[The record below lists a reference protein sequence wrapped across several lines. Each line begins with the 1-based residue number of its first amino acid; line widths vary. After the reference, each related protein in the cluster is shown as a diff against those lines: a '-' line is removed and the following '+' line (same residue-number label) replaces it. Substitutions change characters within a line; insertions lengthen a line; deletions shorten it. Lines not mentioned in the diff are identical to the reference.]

1 MKVKKLCWGS
11 SVAVQWLGF
20 WAFFAVVWVQYLVRE
35 LAAMQPKKKKR
46 KKRKEENV
54 GIAV

>member
-35 LAAMQPKKKKR
+35 LAAMQPKKKRKER
-46 KKRKEENV
+46 KKMWV
-54 GIAV
+54 